1 MEPMEHKSN
10 NGEEENS
17 SEEKTY
23 WQRAPRFKKHPTVKE
38 FEKAHDQACDIVQ
51 DAINVE
57 ERKLAET
64 AKDPWT
70 KRCLERSDKKT

>member
-1 MEPMEHKSN
+1 MAKGKTVQKKRHIGKGPPWYGGGKS
-10 NGEEENS
+10 
-17 SEEKTY
+17 
-23 WQRAPRFKKHPTVKE
+23 PRFKKHPTVKE

-51 DAINVE
+51 DAINME
-57 ERKLAET
+57 ERKLEET